1 VLLGGA
7 GVMDGEQLGVEEKI
21 FQLGSHVRQEGWN
34 HQVHAWATYCL
45 VVLGHLDII
54 YSFF

>member
-45 VVLGHLDII
+45 VLGHRDII